1 MIYRI
6 YAQKD
11 TTIYEL
17 NDRVNQ
23 NTGGDEIIEVSK
35 IFDDERNSTWL
46 GNSRTLIKFDLDDL
60 SNMISAGDIGTPNQ
74 FYLNLTSAEE
84 VEVQSEYNLN
94 IYQLSGSWDGGIGQ
108 YYHNPVNTNG
118 ASWKYRN
125 QNELWDTTSVSIFN
139 DVVITT
145 APTNGIVLSQTFTN
159 GTGSTFLTESINDV
173 AGNSPF
179 MFVEDERL
187 VVSAS
192 NFAGTTLVFP
202 LYLENSKTYGVQFQI
217 DPNDFTDVQFRVE
230 TPDGRINSS
239 DMYTDMVGNITTA
252 STQSFDLNTTSEG
265 EHKLRFTFFDNE
277 GTSKS
282 TTGIFDEVFV
292 TEKNSNTLIWETFS
306 ANEGKFVQ
314 RNVINGT
321 DNSTPFQGV
330 KNSKL
335 QFEARNVAGADAEY
349 SQHLDSSL
357 QYTITSDINLGTFP
371 SFGFTMYDADD
382 LKMNPS
388 QVTGLQSQITE
399 SSTQSLVFTPPKSGT
414 YRFAYTYFDSGSN
427 GATGSLDNF
436 RISYSGSLPP
446 VDITAASYYKN
457 SGGGTWYT
465 ASMSNTVSSHTFG
478 KYTRDLNANV
488 TDYVNDWI
496 SGSRNNDGFIIK
508 RPTLQES
515 GSVKYGSSKFF
526 STETNTIYVPTL
538 DVRWDDSSFE
548 TGSLLPL
555 TARNITI
562 YPKNLQSQYKE
573 SSKAMIRIV
582 GREKYPQR
590 TFSDSSLVN
599 DIKYLP
605 QTTYYQIRDVET
617 NLVIVPFD
625 TNYTKVSCDST
636 GNYFNFWF
644 NTLQPE
650 RFYQFEFRVDR
661 DGSNEYF
668 DGYVFKVIR

>member
-11 TTIYEL
+11 TTIYEP
-17 NDRVNQ
+17 NARVNQ

-35 IFDDERNSTWL
+35 IFDDESNSTWL
-46 GNSRTLIKFDLDDL
+46 GNSRALIKFDLSDL
-60 SNMISAGDIGTPNQ
+60 SSMISAGDIRTPNQ

-94 IYQLSGSWDGGIGQ
+94 IYQLSGSWDGGIGD
-108 YYHNPVNTNG
+108 YYHNPINTNG

-125 QNELWDTTSVSIFN
+125 QNELWDITSVSVFN
-139 DVVITT
+139 DVLTGTI
-145 APTNGIVLSQTFTN
+145 PTDGIVLYEGFTD
-159 GTGSTFLTESINDV
+159 GLGSAYLTESINDIR
-173 AGNSPF
+173 GNTPSVF
-179 MFVEDERL
+179 TSNNKL
-187 VVSAS
+187 IVSAS
-192 NFAGTTLVFP
+192 NYAGTTLVFP
-202 LYLENSKTYGVQFQI
+202 AELDDSTTYGVQFQI
-217 DPNDFTDVQFRVE
+217 NPGSFNDVQFRIE
-230 TPDGRINSS
+230 TPDGTIKSTGDFENLI
-239 DMYTDMVGNITTA
+239 GNITSPT
-252 STQSFDLNTTSEG
+252 TQSFDLISNDAG
-265 EHKLRFTFFDNE
+265 EYKLRFTFFDGNADNLN
-277 GTSKS
+277 T
-282 TTGIFDEVFV
+282 TTGSFDELYIY
-292 TEKNSNTLIWETFS
+292 KKQSNTLVLETFS
-306 ANEGKFVQ
+306 LNEGGFEL
-314 RNVINGT
+314 RNVIKNLNG
-321 DNSTPFQGV
+321 DLPKMFASE
-330 KNSKL
+330 SKL
-335 QFEARNVAGADAEY
+335 YMYSDNIGGGDATY
-349 SQHLDSSL
+349 IKNLSSDL
-357 QYTITSDINLGTFP
+357 QYTITSEINNGDYP
-371 SFGFTMYDADD
+371 NIGFTLYDTSGIKIRSGVD
-382 LKMNPS
+382 
-388 QVTGLQSQITE
+388 GLV
-399 SSTQSLVFTPPKSGT
+399 SSFTSPTTQSITFTPPKDGNYT
-414 YRFAYTYFDSGSN
+414 FAYTYFDSGSN

-436 RISYSGSLPP
+436 KIEYSGSLPS
-446 VDITAASYYKN
+446 VDITAAGYYKN

-465 ASMSNTVSSHTFG
+465 SSMSNTTVSHKFG

-496 SGSRNNDGFIIK
+496 SGSRGNDGFIIK
-508 RPTLQES
+508 RPASQES

-526 STETNTIYVPTL
+526 SSETNTIYVPTL

-555 TARNITI
+555 TARNITL
-562 YPKNLQSQYKE
+562 YPKNLQSEYKE